1 MDIGQVFLTTSETSK
16 IGNRSGPQIFMHS
29 LSLSTGITGIALFY
43 MDSCF
48 VRCSQLLSG
57 PVPPTPSP
65 NSTMCIYCCL
75 VSVPSPSHT
84 SQSSS
89 IKKPNDNSKIAAFC
103 EKETVS

>member
-1 MDIGQVFLTTSETSK
+1 MEVGQVFLTTVRQVKLGIALVHKFSC
-16 IGNRSGPQIFMHS
+16 IV
-29 LSLSTGITGIALFY
+29 LSLSTGIAGIALFY